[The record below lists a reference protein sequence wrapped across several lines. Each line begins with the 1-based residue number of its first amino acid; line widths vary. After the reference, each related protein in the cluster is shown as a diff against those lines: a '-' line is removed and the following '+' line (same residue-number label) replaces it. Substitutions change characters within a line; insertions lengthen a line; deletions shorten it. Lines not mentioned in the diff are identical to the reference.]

1 MDSTEQ
7 KPKRPIV
14 NAACPYCGNSVKFY
28 MPLKPGVL
36 SFTCPAAGCGKQFR
50 VQVTEAMLLQANP
63 AAPKPQQPNPQP
75 QQPQPYQQQPQPQPQ
90 AQQPQAHPKQQVHT
104 QAQQVQSQL
113 QQVQPKVQQAQ
124 AQPQQQVQAQQ
135 AQAQQ
140 QKRSIKPTDS
150 IENWTAE
157 GKSGGRIAKV
167 VVTRTKMLFM
177 KERKEYDLKIGV
189 NVIGRADA
197 MSPSDIMIEDDMTV
211 SRRSV
216 SITVE
221 ASGGSYRYWFEVL
234 KSTNPVLVNGKRH
247 AVGESFVVEPGT
259 KFVLGRTK
267 LSIEL

>member
-28 MPLKPGVL
+28 MPPKPGVL

-63 AAPKPQQPNPQP
+63 AATKPQQPNPQP

-104 QAQQVQSQL
+104 QAQQ
-113 QQVQPKVQQAQ
+113 AQ

-140 QKRSIKPTDS
+140 QKRSIKPTEG

-157 GKSGGRIAKV
+157 GKAGGRIAKI
-167 VVTRTKMLFM
+167 VVTRTKMIFM
-177 KERKEYDLKIGV
+177 KEHKEYDLKIGV

>member
-63 AAPKPQQPNPQP
+63 ATPKPQQPNPQP
-75 QQPQPYQQQPQPQPQ
+75 QQPKPQPQ
-90 AQQPQAHPKQQVHT
+90 AQQTQAQPKQQV
-104 QAQQVQSQL
+104 QPKAQQVQS
-113 QQVQPKVQQAQ
+113 
-124 AQPQQQVQAQQ
+124 QQ

-157 GKSGGRIAKV
+157 GKAGGRIAKI
-167 VVTRTKMLFM
+167 VVTRTKMVFM
-177 KERKEYDLKIGV
+177 RERKEYDLKIGV

>member
-104 QAQQVQSQL
+104 QAQQ
-113 QQVQPKVQQAQ
+113 AQ
-124 AQPQQQVQAQQ
+124 AQSQQQVQAQQ

-140 QKRSIKPTDS
+140 QKRSIKPTEG

-157 GKSGGRIAKV
+157 GKAGGRIAKV
-167 VVTRTKMLFM
+167 VVTRTKMIFM
-177 KERKEYDLKIGV
+177 KEHKEYDLKIGV

>member
-14 NAACPYCGNSVKFY
+14 NAACPYCGNPVKFY

-63 AAPKPQQPNPQP
+63 AATKPQQPNPQP
-75 QQPQPYQQQPQPQPQ
+75 QQPKPQPQ

-104 QAQQVQSQL
+104 QA
-113 QQVQPKVQQAQ
+113 QQAQ

-157 GKSGGRIAKV
+157 GKAGGRIAKI
-167 VVTRTKMLFM
+167 VVTRTKMIFM
-177 KERKEYDLKIGV
+177 KEHKEYDLKIGV

>member
-50 VQVTEAMLLQANP
+50 VQVTEAMLLQANS
-63 AAPKPQQPNPQP
+63 AATKPQQPNPQP
-75 QQPQPYQQQPQPQPQ
+75 QQSQPHQPQPQMQ
-90 AQQPQAHPKQQVHT
+90 SLSQQPQAQPKQQ
-104 QAQQVQSQL
+104 S
-113 QQVQPKVQQAQ
+113 QPKAQQAQ

-157 GKSGGRIAKV
+157 GKAGGRIAKI

>member
-14 NAACPYCGNSVKFY
+14 NAACPYCGNSIKFY

-63 AAPKPQQPNPQP
+63 AATKPQQPKPQP

-90 AQQPQAHPKQQVHT
+90 TQQPQAHPKQQVHT
-104 QAQQVQSQL
+104 QAQQ
-113 QQVQPKVQQAQ
+113 AQ
-124 AQPQQQVQAQQ
+124 AQSQQQVQAQQ
-135 AQAQQ
+135 AQVQQ
-140 QKRSIKPTDS
+140 QKRSIKPTEG

-167 VVTRTKMLFM
+167 VVTRTKMIFM

>member
-63 AAPKPQQPNPQP
+63 VATKPQQPNPQP
-75 QQPQPYQQQPQPQPQ
+75 QQPKPQPQ

-113 QQVQPKVQQAQ
+113 QQAQAKVQQVHT
-124 AQPQQQVQAQQ
+124 QPQQQAQSQQ

-140 QKRSIKPTDS
+140 QKRSIKPTEG

-157 GKSGGRIAKV
+157 GKAGGRIAKV
-167 VVTRTKMLFM
+167 VVTRTKMIFM

>member
-50 VQVTEAMLLQANP
+50 VQVTEAMLLQANS
-63 AAPKPQQPNPQP
+63 AATKPQQPNPQP
-75 QQPQPYQQQPQPQPQ
+75 QQSQPHQPQPQTQ
-90 AQQPQAHPKQQVHT
+90 SLSQQPQAQPKQQ
-104 QAQQVQSQL
+104 S
-113 QQVQPKVQQAQ
+113 QPKVQQAQ

-157 GKSGGRIAKV
+157 GKAGGRIAKV
-167 VVTRTKMLFM
+167 VVTRTKMIFM
-177 KERKEYDLKIGV
+177 KEHKECDLKIGV

-221 ASGGSYRYWFEVL
+221 ASGGTYRYWFEVL

>member
-36 SFTCPAAGCGKQFR
+36 SFTCPAADCGKQFR
-50 VQVTEAMLLQANP
+50 VQVTEAMLLQANS
-63 AAPKPQQPNPQP
+63 AATKPQQPNPQP
-75 QQPQPYQQQPQPQPQ
+75 QQPKPQPQ

-104 QAQQVQSQL
+104 QA
-113 QQVQPKVQQAQ
+113 QQAQ

-157 GKSGGRIAKV
+157 GKAGGRIAKV
-167 VVTRTKMLFM
+167 VVTRTKMIFM
-177 KERKEYDLKIGV
+177 KEHKEYDLKIGV
-189 NVIGRADA
+189 NVIG
-197 MSPSDIMIEDDMTV
+197 
-211 SRRSV
+211 
-216 SITVE
+216 
-221 ASGGSYRYWFEVL
+221 
-234 KSTNPVLVNGKRH
+234 
-247 AVGESFVVEPGT
+247 
-259 KFVLGRTK
+259 
-267 LSIEL
+267 LSLIHI

>member
-28 MPLKPGVL
+28 MPPKPGVL
-36 SFTCPAAGCGKQFR
+36 SFTCPAAGCGKQFS

-75 QQPQPYQQQPQPQPQ
+75 QQPQPQPQQPQPQSQ
-90 AQQPQAHPKQQVHT
+90 VQQTPNQPKQQV
-104 QAQQVQSQL
+104 QPKAQQVQS
-113 QQVQPKVQQAQ
+113 
-124 AQPQQQVQAQQ
+124 QQ

-150 IENWTAE
+150 IENWMAE
-157 GKSGGRIAKV
+157 GKAGGRIAKV
-167 VVTRTKMLFM
+167 VVTRTKMIFM

>member
-28 MPLKPGVL
+28 MPPKPGVL

-63 AAPKPQQPNPQP
+63 VATKPQQPNPQP
-75 QQPQPYQQQPQPQPQ
+75 QQPKPQPQ

-113 QQVQPKVQQAQ
+113 QQAQAKVQQVHT
-124 AQPQQQVQAQQ
+124 QPQQQAQPQQ

-157 GKSGGRIAKV
+157 GKAGGRIAKV
-167 VVTRTKMLFM
+167 VVTRTKMIFM
-177 KERKEYDLKIGV
+177 KEHKEYDLKIGV

-221 ASGGSYRYWFEVL
+221 VSGGSYRYWFEVL

>member
-63 AAPKPQQPNPQP
+63 AATKPQQPKPQP

-104 QAQQVQSQL
+104 QA
-113 QQVQPKVQQAQ
+113 QQAQ

-157 GKSGGRIAKV
+157 GKAGGRIAKV
-167 VVTRTKMLFM
+167 VVTRTKMIFM
-177 KERKEYDLKIGV
+177 KEHKEYDLKIGV

>member
-50 VQVTEAMLLQANP
+50 VQVTEAMLLQANS
-63 AAPKPQQPNPQP
+63 AATKPQQPNPQP
-75 QQPQPYQQQPQPQPQ
+75 QQSQPHQPQPQTQ
-90 AQQPQAHPKQQVHT
+90 SLSQQPQAQPKQQ
-104 QAQQVQSQL
+104 S
-113 QQVQPKVQQAQ
+113 QPKVQQAQ

-140 QKRSIKPTDS
+140 QKRSIKSTDS

-157 GKSGGRIAKV
+157 GKAGGRIAKI

>member
-63 AAPKPQQPNPQP
+63 AATKPQQPKPQP
-75 QQPQPYQQQPQPQPQ
+75 QQPQPQPQ
-90 AQQPQAHPKQQVHT
+90 AQQTPTQPK
-104 QAQQVQSQL
+104 
-113 QQVQPKVQQAQ
+113 QQVQPKA
-124 AQPQQQVQAQQ
+124 QQVQAQQ

-150 IENWTAE
+150 IENWMAE
-157 GKSGGRIAKV
+157 GKTGGRIAKI
-167 VVTRTKMLFM
+167 VVTRTKMIFM

>member
-63 AAPKPQQPNPQP
+63 AATKPQQPKPQP

-104 QAQQVQSQL
+104 QAQQVQSQ
-113 QQVQPKVQQAQ
+113 
-124 AQPQQQVQAQQ
+124 Q

-150 IENWTAE
+150 IENWMAE
-157 GKSGGRIAKV
+157 GKAGGRIAKI
-167 VVTRTKMLFM
+167 VVTRTKMIFM
-177 KERKEYDLKIGV
+177 KEHKEYDLKIGV

>member
-7 KPKRPIV
+7 NPKRPIV

-50 VQVTEAMLLQANP
+50 VQVTEAMLLQANS
-63 AAPKPQQPNPQP
+63 AATKPQQPKPQP
-75 QQPQPYQQQPQPQPQ
+75 QQPQPYQKQPQPQPQ

-104 QAQQVQSQL
+104 QAQQAQAQSQ
-113 QQVQPKVQQAQ
+113 QQAQ
-124 AQPQQQVQAQQ
+124 PQQ

-140 QKRSIKPTDS
+140 QKRSIKPTEG

-157 GKSGGRIAKV
+157 GKAGGRIAKV
-167 VVTRTKMLFM
+167 VVTRTKMIFM

>member
-50 VQVTEAMLLQANP
+50 VQVTEAMLLQANS
-63 AAPKPQQPNPQP
+63 AATKPQQPNPQP
-75 QQPQPYQQQPQPQPQ
+75 QQSQPHQPQPQTQ
-90 AQQPQAHPKQQVHT
+90 SLSQQPQAQPKQQ
-104 QAQQVQSQL
+104 S
-113 QQVQPKVQQAQ
+113 QPKVQQAQ

-157 GKSGGRIAKV
+157 GKAGRRIAKV
-167 VVTRTKMLFM
+167 VVTRTKMIFM
-177 KERKEYDLKIGV
+177 KEHKEYDLKIGV

>member
-14 NAACPYCGNSVKFY
+14 NAACPYCGNPVKFY

-50 VQVTEAMLLQANP
+50 VQVTEAMLLQANS
-63 AAPKPQQPNPQP
+63 AATKPQQPNPQP
-75 QQPQPYQQQPQPQPQ
+75 QQPKPQPQ

-104 QAQQVQSQL
+104 QA
-113 QQVQPKVQQAQ
+113 QQAQ

-157 GKSGGRIAKV
+157 GKAGGRIAKV
-167 VVTRTKMLFM
+167 VVTRTKMIFM
-177 KERKEYDLKIGV
+177 KEHKEYDLKIGV

>member
-14 NAACPYCGNSVKFY
+14 NAACPYCGNPVKFY

-50 VQVTEAMLLQANP
+50 VQVTEAMLLQANS
-63 AAPKPQQPNPQP
+63 AATKPQQPNPQP
-75 QQPQPYQQQPQPQPQ
+75 QQPKPQPQ

-104 QAQQVQSQL
+104 QA
-113 QQVQPKVQQAQ
+113 QQAQ

-157 GKSGGRIAKV
+157 GKAGGRIAKV
-167 VVTRTKMLFM
+167 VVTRTKMIFM
-177 KERKEYDLKIGV
+177 KEHKEYDLKIGV

-234 KSTNPVLVNGKRH
+234 KSTNPVFVNGKRH

>member
-28 MPLKPGVL
+28 MPPKPGVL

-63 AAPKPQQPNPQP
+63 AATKPQQPKPQP
-75 QQPQPYQQQPQPQPQ
+75 QQPQPQPQ
-90 AQQPQAHPKQQVHT
+90 AQQTPTQPKQQV
-104 QAQQVQSQL
+104 QPKAQQVQS
-113 QQVQPKVQQAQ
+113 
-124 AQPQQQVQAQQ
+124 QQ

-150 IENWTAE
+150 IENWMAE
-157 GKSGGRIAKV
+157 GKAGGRIAKI
-167 VVTRTKMLFM
+167 VVTRTKMIFM

-211 SRRSV
+211 SRRS
-216 SITVE
+216 IFTFTVKNG
-221 ASGGSYRYWFEVL
+221 ANRQKIAHINSVCFSVL
-234 KSTNPVLVNGKRH
+234 LL
-247 AVGESFVVEPGT
+247 F
-259 KFVLGRTK
+259 
-267 LSIEL
+267 

>member
-50 VQVTEAMLLQANP
+50 VQVTEAMLLQANT
-63 AAPKPQQPNPQP
+63 AATKPQQPNPQP
-75 QQPQPYQQQPQPQPQ
+75 QQSQPHQPQPQTQ
-90 AQQPQAHPKQQVHT
+90 SLSQQPQAQPKQQ
-104 QAQQVQSQL
+104 S
-113 QQVQPKVQQAQ
+113 QPKAQQAQ

-157 GKSGGRIAKV
+157 GKAGGRIAKV
-167 VVTRTKMLFM
+167 VVTRTKMIFM
-177 KERKEYDLKIGV
+177 KEHKEYDLKIGV

>member
-75 QQPQPYQQQPQPQPQ
+75 QQPKPQPQ

-104 QAQQVQSQL
+104 QAQQVHT
-113 QQVQPKVQQAQ
+113 
-124 AQPQQQVQAQQ
+124 QPQQQAQPQQ

-167 VVTRTKMLFM
+167 VVTRTKMIFM
-177 KERKEYDLKIGV
+177 KEHKEYDLKIGV

>member
-1 MDSTEQ
+1 MDSSEQ
-7 KPKRPIV
+7 NPKRPIV
-14 NAACPYCGNSVKFY
+14 NAACPYCGNPVKFY

-104 QAQQVQSQL
+104 QAQQ
-113 QQVQPKVQQAQ
+113 AQ

-135 AQAQQ
+135 AQVQQ
-140 QKRSIKPTDS
+140 QKRSIKPTEG

-167 VVTRTKMLFM
+167 VVTRTKMIFM
-177 KERKEYDLKIGV
+177 KEHKEYDLKIGV

>member
-14 NAACPYCGNSVKFY
+14 NAACPYCGNPVKFY

-50 VQVTEAMLLQANP
+50 VQVTEAMLLQANS
-63 AAPKPQQPNPQP
+63 AATKPQQPNPQP
-75 QQPQPYQQQPQPQPQ
+75 QQSQPHQPQPQTQ
-90 AQQPQAHPKQQVHT
+90 SLSQQPQAQPKQQ
-104 QAQQVQSQL
+104 S
-113 QQVQPKVQQAQ
+113 QPKVQQAQ

-157 GKSGGRIAKV
+157 GKAGGRIAKV
-167 VVTRTKMLFM
+167 VVTRTKMIFM
-177 KERKEYDLKIGV
+177 KEHKEYDLKIGV

-234 KSTNPVLVNGKRH
+234 KSTNPVLVNGKCH

>member
-75 QQPQPYQQQPQPQPQ
+75 QQPQPQPQSQQPQ
-90 AQQPQAHPKQQVHT
+90 AQPKQQV
-104 QAQQVQSQL
+104 QPKAQQVQS
-113 QQVQPKVQQAQ
+113 
-124 AQPQQQVQAQQ
+124 QQ

-157 GKSGGRIAKV
+157 GKAGGRIAKV

>member
-28 MPLKPGVL
+28 MPPKPGVL

-63 AAPKPQQPNPQP
+63 VATKPQQPNPRP
-75 QQPQPYQQQPQPQPQ
+75 QQPKPQPQ

-113 QQVQPKVQQAQ
+113 QQAQAKVQQVHT
-124 AQPQQQVQAQQ
+124 QPQQQAQPQQ

-157 GKSGGRIAKV
+157 GKAGGRIAKV
-167 VVTRTKMLFM
+167 VVTRTKMIFM
-177 KERKEYDLKIGV
+177 KEHKEYDLKIGV

>member
-14 NAACPYCGNSVKFY
+14 NAACPYCGNPVKFY
-28 MPLKPGVL
+28 MPPKPGVL

-75 QQPQPYQQQPQPQPQ
+75 QQPKPQPQ

-113 QQVQPKVQQAQ
+113 QQAQAKVQQVHT
-124 AQPQQQVQAQQ
+124 QPQQQAQPQQ

-157 GKSGGRIAKV
+157 GKAGGRIAKV
-167 VVTRTKMLFM
+167 VVTRTKMIFM
-177 KERKEYDLKIGV
+177 KEYKEYDLKIGV

>member
-14 NAACPYCGNSVKFY
+14 NAACPYCGNSIKFY

-50 VQVTEAMLLQANP
+50 VQVTEAMLLQANS
-63 AAPKPQQPNPQP
+63 AATKPQQPKPQP

-104 QAQQVQSQL
+104 QAQQ
-113 QQVQPKVQQAQ
+113 AQ

-135 AQAQQ
+135 AQVQQ
-140 QKRSIKPTDS
+140 QKRSIKPTEG

-167 VVTRTKMLFM
+167 VVTRTKMIFM
-177 KERKEYDLKIGV
+177 KEHKEYDLKIGV

>member
-28 MPLKPGVL
+28 MPPKPGVL

-75 QQPQPYQQQPQPQPQ
+75 QQPKPQPQQPQPQPQ
-90 AQQPQAHPKQQVHT
+90 AQQTQTQPKQQV
-104 QAQQVQSQL
+104 QPKAQQVQS
-113 QQVQPKVQQAQ
+113 
-124 AQPQQQVQAQQ
+124 QQ

-150 IENWTAE
+150 IENWMAE
-157 GKSGGRIAKV
+157 GKTGGRIAKI
-167 VVTRTKMLFM
+167 VVTRTKMIFM

>member
-63 AAPKPQQPNPQP
+63 AATKPQQPNPQP
-75 QQPQPYQQQPQPQPQ
+75 QQPKPQPQ

-104 QAQQVQSQL
+104 QA
-113 QQVQPKVQQAQ
+113 QQAQ

-157 GKSGGRIAKV
+157 GKAGGRIAKI

>member
-14 NAACPYCGNSVKFY
+14 NAACPYCGNSIKFY

-63 AAPKPQQPNPQP
+63 AAPKPQQPKPQP
-75 QQPQPYQQQPQPQPQ
+75 QQPQPYQQQSQPQPQ

-104 QAQQVQSQL
+104 QAQQ
-113 QQVQPKVQQAQ
+113 AQ
-124 AQPQQQVQAQQ
+124 AQSQQQVQAQQ

-157 GKSGGRIAKV
+157 GKAGGRIAKV
-167 VVTRTKMLFM
+167 VVTRTKMIFM

>member
-63 AAPKPQQPNPQP
+63 AATKPQQPNPQP
-75 QQPQPYQQQPQPQPQ
+75 QQPKPQPQ

-104 QAQQVQSQL
+104 QS
-113 QQVQPKVQQAQ
+113 QQAQ

-157 GKSGGRIAKV
+157 GKAGGRIAKV
-167 VVTRTKMLFM
+167 VVTRTKMIFM
-177 KERKEYDLKIGV
+177 KEHKEYDLKIGV

>member
-50 VQVTEAMLLQANP
+50 VQVTEAMLLQANS
-63 AAPKPQQPNPQP
+63 AATKPQQPNPQP
-75 QQPQPYQQQPQPQPQ
+75 QQSQPHQPQPQTQ
-90 AQQPQAHPKQQVHT
+90 SLSQQPQAQPKQQ
-104 QAQQVQSQL
+104 SQH
-113 QQVQPKVQQAQ
+113 KVQQAQ

-157 GKSGGRIAKV
+157 GKAGGRIAKV
-167 VVTRTKMLFM
+167 VVTRTKMIFM
-177 KERKEYDLKIGV
+177 KEHKEYDLKIGV

>member
-36 SFTCPAAGCGKQFR
+36 SFTCPTAGCGKQFR

-63 AAPKPQQPNPQP
+63 AAPKPQQPKPQP
-75 QQPQPYQQQPQPQPQ
+75 QQPKPQLQQPQPQPQ
-90 AQQPQAHPKQQVHT
+90 AQQTQTQPKQQV
-104 QAQQVQSQL
+104 QPKAQQVQS
-113 QQVQPKVQQAQ
+113 
-124 AQPQQQVQAQQ
+124 QQ

-150 IENWTAE
+150 IENWMAE
-157 GKSGGRIAKV
+157 GKTGGRIAKI
-167 VVTRTKMLFM
+167 VVTRTKMIFM

>member
-63 AAPKPQQPNPQP
+63 AATKPQQPNPH
-75 QQPQPYQQQPQPQPQ
+75 QQQPQPQPQ

-104 QAQQVQSQL
+104 QAQQ
-113 QQVQPKVQQAQ
+113 AQ

-135 AQAQQ
+135 AQVQQ
-140 QKRSIKPTDS
+140 QKRSIKPTEG

-157 GKSGGRIAKV
+157 GKAGGRIAKI
-167 VVTRTKMLFM
+167 VVTRTKMIFM

-221 ASGGSYRYWFEVL
+221 ASVGSYRYWFEVL

>member
-63 AAPKPQQPNPQP
+63 AATKPQQPKPQP

-90 AQQPQAHPKQQVHT
+90 AQQPQTHPKQQVHT
-104 QAQQVQSQL
+104 QA
-113 QQVQPKVQQAQ
+113 QQAQ

-140 QKRSIKPTDS
+140 QKRSIKPTEG

-157 GKSGGRIAKV
+157 GKAGGRIAKI
-167 VVTRTKMLFM
+167 VVTRTKMIFM

>member
-36 SFTCPAAGCGKQFR
+36 SFTCPTAGCGKQFR

-63 AAPKPQQPNPQP
+63 AAPKPQQPKPQP
-75 QQPQPYQQQPQPQPQ
+75 QQPQLQPQ
-90 AQQPQAHPKQQVHT
+90 AQQTQAQPK
-104 QAQQVQSQL
+104 AQQVQY
-113 QQVQPKVQQAQ
+113 
-124 AQPQQQVQAQQ
+124 QQ

-150 IENWTAE
+150 IENWMAE
-157 GKSGGRIAKV
+157 GKAGGRIAKI
-167 VVTRTKMLFM
+167 VVTRTKMIFM

-197 MSPSDIMIEDDMTV
+197 MSPSDIMIDDDMTV

>member
-36 SFTCPAAGCGKQFR
+36 SFTCPTAGCGKQFR

-75 QQPQPYQQQPQPQPQ
+75 QQPKPQPQTQQTQ
-90 AQQPQAHPKQQVHT
+90 AQPKQQV
-104 QAQQVQSQL
+104 QPKAQQVQS
-113 QQVQPKVQQAQ
+113 
-124 AQPQQQVQAQQ
+124 QQ

-150 IENWTAE
+150 IENWMAE
-157 GKSGGRIAKV
+157 GKAGGRIAKI

>member
-7 KPKRPIV
+7 KPKRPII

-36 SFTCPAAGCGKQFR
+36 SFTCPTAGCGKQFR

-63 AAPKPQQPNPQP
+63 AAPKPQQPKPQP
-75 QQPQPYQQQPQPQPQ
+75 QQPKPQLQQPQPQPQ
-90 AQQPQAHPKQQVHT
+90 AQQTQAQLKQQV
-104 QAQQVQSQL
+104 QPKAQQVQSQ
-113 QQVQPKVQQAQ
+113 QQ
-124 AQPQQQVQAQQ
+124 
-135 AQAQQ
+135 QAQQ

-157 GKSGGRIAKV
+157 GKAGGRIAKV
-167 VVTRTKMLFM
+167 VVTRTKMIFM

>member
-28 MPLKPGVL
+28 MPPKPGVL
-36 SFTCPAAGCGKQFR
+36 SFTCPTAGCGKQFR

-63 AAPKPQQPNPQP
+63 AAPKPQQPKPQP
-75 QQPQPYQQQPQPQPQ
+75 QQPKPQLQQPQPQPQ
-90 AQQPQAHPKQQVHT
+90 AQQTPTQPKQQV
-104 QAQQVQSQL
+104 QPKAQQVQS
-113 QQVQPKVQQAQ
+113 
-124 AQPQQQVQAQQ
+124 QQ

-157 GKSGGRIAKV
+157 GKAGGRIAKI
-167 VVTRTKMLFM
+167 VVTCTKMIFM